1 MSERIPQ
8 PADDLETLDEQ
19 AALDAAK
26 ARQHIES
33 LFRLLRGSDD
43 AEPAAAAPGE
53 SHSVSQRFRV
63 LRQHA
68 RGGLGEIWIAHDME
82 LGREVAL
89 KEIRPRFAG
98 RSDSWSR
105 FQREATI
112 TGQLEHPG
120 IVPIYALGHHEN
132 GQPFYAMRF
141 VQGDTL
147 ADAIARF
154 HRRDDAAPPPT
165 ERNLQLRKL
174 ITRLID
180 VCDAVAYAHSRNII
194 HRDLKPANIMLGEF
208 GETLVVDWGL
218 AKSLNEVTVETAS
231 ATDKISTTDLG
242 SRSTPTQMGSAVGS
256 PPYMSPEQAGGRL
269 DQLGPASDIYSLG
282 ATLFE
287 LLTGQAPIGAAAAGE
302 SRQKLSIKE
311 LLQHIQEGRFPRPT
325 TVNPAVPRSLEAVC
339 LKAMALRPEDRYRS
353 ARDLSADLES
363 WLADEPVSAWTE
375 PSQVRL
381 RRWMRRHQTAVVSTL
396 ATVFVAVLG
405 LSISLA
411 IIAERNERLA
421 DGKTKL
427 ENSNRQL
434 AKSNQ
439 ELTESGQ
446 RESDARK
453 LAERNANE
461 AEANAREATK
471 QKAKAIA
478 SRELADNNAG
488 LAHEQSRLVLD
499 MLGSVIFEFQNGLRS
514 VAGEVRQRLLTIAL
528 RRLKSVADN
537 FQARAFLDRHAVV
550 AMMELG
556 DLILQIGVAEANE
569 APDKVESE
577 PLDVAQRL
585 FEGAFDAAKRLSELD
600 PSDTV
605 AQQDFANVCTSLGN
619 VNLRRA
625 KLDVALSWFQ
635 QALEIRHR
643 LSFQVP
649 NGIEVRRDLALSCD
663 GIGDVYRRLGEIEAA
678 LASYQRGL
686 EVREKLLASDP
697 SSALFQRDSSVSHE
711 RIGDTNLGIAKLD
724 AALTAFQQCLKL
736 RQRLAE
742 ASPNDAQAQQDMSFV
757 LSKIADVS
765 ARKGDVNEAAQFYAR
780 ALKIG
785 ERLVAAT
792 PNDVRA
798 RKQLS
803 ADYDSVGD
811 LLRMAGHLEAARQ
824 SYLKNV
830 EFREH
835 QAELSL
841 NDVDAQR
848 AVAVSCDRLGDVEW
862 KLQNYDTAMR
872 YFEKALLV
880 NKRLCEAAPN
890 DVQGMRDLAVSY
902 LKVGNGYLQLGDIG
916 KARLSYQKDL
926 EISERLETV
935 SPGNAEAQRDVSVV
949 LQKIGDCYLQ
959 EGDGESAMRWYQR
972 SMDLMQRLAEASPN
986 EVRARVDV
994 MKAHAKIG
1002 MATRRA
1008 GQYQLSK
1015 NAFTYALKVGNQ
1027 LREDQKLPAGDL
1039 HFIPELKNDL
1049 QFTSLVE
1056 QATGDWREIEKLS
1069 AVEQRALLTLRCA
1082 ALPRFGRIAE
1092 AIDAADRFAALNPV
1106 EQYDL
1111 FNLACGYSQIA
1122 HALRQS
1128 DEQDAKLKD
1137 ERSQKYIRLAISTL
1151 QKAIKVG
1158 FNNRNL
1164 MQGHSD
1170 LAPLRELPEF
1180 GELIPSKPTDKSS
1193 AKPADPS
1200 NK

>member
-218 AKSLNEVTVETAS
+218 AKSLNEVTDETAS
-231 ATDKISTTDLG
+231 ATDKITAAESG

-325 TVNPAVPRSLEAVC
+325 TVNPAVPRALEAVC
-339 LKAMALRPEDRYRS
+339 LKTMALRPEDRYRS

-381 RRWMRRHQTAVVSTL
+381 RRWMRRHQTAVVSTM

-411 IIAERNERLA
+411 IISDRNERLA

-427 ENSNRQL
+427 ESSNRQL
-434 AKSNQ
+434 AKTNQ
-439 ELTESGQ
+439 ELTESGK

-461 AEANAREATK
+461 AEANAREAQK
-471 QKAKAIA
+471 QKAEAITA
-478 SRELADNNAG
+478 RDLAETNARITREQTQLALDTLGAVIVDVQNGLADIPGSAQVRSQILQTALSRLDRVSEQFAIMGAVDVYKLHAIFELADVT
-488 LAHEQSRLVLD
+488 LKL
-499 MLGSVIFEFQNGLRS
+499 
-514 VAGEVRQRLLTIAL
+514 AGEYNPKTFGASMASVKSEAINKSPARIAL
-528 RRLKSVADN
+528 K
-537 FQARAFLDRHAVV
+537 
-550 AMMELG
+550 
-556 DLILQIGVAEANE
+556 
-569 APDKVESE
+569 
-577 PLDVAQRL
+577 L
-585 FEGAFDAAKRLSELD
+585 FE
-600 PSDTV
+600 
-605 AQQDFANVCTSLGN
+605 
-619 VNLRRA
+619 
-625 KLDVALSWFQ
+625 
-635 QALEIRHR
+635 
-643 LSFQVP
+643 
-649 NGIEVRRDLALSCD
+649 
-663 GIGDVYRRLGEIEAA
+663 
-678 LASYQRGL
+678 RGL
-686 EVREKLLASDP
+686 EMAEKLYAQQLSYDPNRFLAQIATATAHHGLGQAKSALNDLDGATASYRKSLEILQQLVISASADEFARIPTEKSMVRCLNSLASIALLRGQVEDARNYAQQGIAICREALASDP
-697 SSALFQRDSSVSHE
+697 TDVAFEEPLSELLNKQGDVSLRAGRVDEALDSFQQSLEIAEKLEVKSPTQANQHVIARGYQDLGRVCDGMGRTDDAIRFYKQGLDKTLQFAANDPTNLAFHRDLFSFYDALGQITFRKTNQIQDAIKFFDQAMESCRKQMIANPLNRQNQRDMAICLYRFGAVNQHLGQTKKAVDFYQQSLGIKQLLSVTEPSDIQAE
-711 RIGDTNLGIAKLD
+711 RELGIAHNTLVTPLLNVGEFSKAHD
-724 AALTAFQQCLKL
+724 SARQAVEISRRVIAAI
-736 RQRLAE
+736 
-742 ASPNDAQAQQDMSFV
+742 PNDDAIRV
-757 LSKIADVS
+757 
-765 ARKGDVNEAAQFYAR
+765 
-780 ALKIG
+780 
-785 ERLVAAT
+785 
-792 PNDVRA
+792 
-798 RKQLS
+798 
-803 ADYDSVGD
+803 D
-811 LLRMAGHLEAARQ
+811 LAVMLEA
-824 SYLKNV
+824 LGNV
-830 EFREH
+830 EFRIQKTQDADGRIREALAIRREMAAKYPTNKH
-835 QAELSL
+835 ALL
-841 NDVDAQR
+841 CLIVDFKM
-848 AVAVSCDRLGDVEW
+848 LGDCADVAFAF
-862 KLQNYDTAMR
+862 N
-872 YFEKALLV
+872 
-880 NKRLCEAAPN
+880 EAAEWYRQII
-890 DVQGMRDLAVSY
+890 DTHQ
-902 LKVGNGYLQLGDIG
+902 
-916 KARLSYQKDL
+916 
-926 EISERLETV
+926 RLE
-935 SPGNAEAQRDVSVV
+935 RDG
-949 LQKIGDCYLQ
+949 LFRGDK
-959 EGDGESAMRWYQR
+959 DI
-972 SMDLMQRLAEASPN
+972 D
-986 EVRARVDV
+986 
-994 MKAHAKIG
+994 
-1002 MATRRA
+1002 
-1008 GQYQLSK
+1008 
-1015 NAFTYALKVGNQ
+1015 F
-1027 LREDQKLPAGDL
+1027 
-1039 HFIPELKNDL
+1039 
-1049 QFTSLVE
+1049 
-1056 QATGDWREIEKLS
+1056 WR
-1069 AVEQRALLTLRCA
+1069 
-1082 ALPRFGRIAE
+1082 
-1092 AIDAADRFAALNPV
+1092 DAANRNIELFAN
-1106 EQYDL
+1106 
-1111 FNLACGYSQIA
+1111 CI
-1122 HALRQS
+1122 
-1128 DEQDAKLKD
+1128 
-1137 ERSQKYIRLAISTL
+1137 LAIEDWEHVVT
-1151 QKAIKVG
+1151 Q
-1158 FNNRNL
+1158 
-1164 MQGHSD
+1164 
-1170 LAPLRELPEF
+1170 
-1180 GELIPSKPTDKSS
+1180 PTDKVPQLLSLRCS
-1193 AKPADPS
+1193 IMARKGRVPEVAQAAKKLQELEPNSKAALYDAACGFSLCVGLLTKAKTELSDEEKAERERYVRLARPGS
-1200 NK
+1200 QPQLRQFQMCRP